1 VPSIYEFCDFIK
13 RKYRRLDILINNAA
27 QTIRR
32 EPGLNEPIVRKEFE
46 VDITKDRKMLS
57 VLPGDFENKRINGL
71 LRD

>member
-1 VPSIYEFCDFIK
+1 MPSIYEFCDFIK